1 MDRDAF
7 LDSLRL
13 FDVNLFTVGGTD
25 FTAAS
30 LLKLL
35 LLVMGLFWL
44 ASLLRRWTVR
54 RVLTHTPLDE
64 GSREAFG
71 SVVRYVVIVT
81 GLLLILQNVGV
92 KLTSL
97 SVVAGAVGVGVG
109 FGLQNVFSNFISG
122 LIIMLERP
130 IKVGDRVEVGG
141 IEGTVREIGARRTTI
156 VTHDNVTILVPNQK
170 LIVDNVVNLVYAE
183 APLRLKVP
191 VAIAAGTDIPTVRTL
206 LLDAAAQHEEVL
218 KEPAP
223 EVLLPSL
230 GTASMTFELTVWHQ
244 PRGPIRQQL
253 LSDLNFLIGERL
265 AADAIRHAGVR

>member
-1 MDRDAF
+1 MDRDVF
-7 LDSLRL
+7 LDTFRL
-13 FDVNLFTVGGTD
+13 FDVGLFTISGTE
-25 FTAAS
+25 FSALS

-35 LLVMGLFWL
+35 LLVVTLFWI

-71 SVVRYVVIVT
+71 SVVRYVIIVT

-141 IEGTVREIGARRTTI
+141 IEGTVREIGARRTTV

-191 VAIAAGTDIPTVRTL
+191 VSIAAGTDIPTVTEL
-206 LLDAAAQHEEVL
+206 LLDAAASHDEVL
-218 KEPAP
+218 EEPAP
-223 EVLLPSL
+223 KVLLPSL
-230 GTASMTFELTVWHQ
+230 GTSSMTFELTVWHQ
-244 PRGPIRQQL
+244 PRGPTRQQL
-253 LSDLNFLIGERL
+253 LSDLNFLVGQRL
-265 AADAIRHAGVR
+265 AAKEIRHT